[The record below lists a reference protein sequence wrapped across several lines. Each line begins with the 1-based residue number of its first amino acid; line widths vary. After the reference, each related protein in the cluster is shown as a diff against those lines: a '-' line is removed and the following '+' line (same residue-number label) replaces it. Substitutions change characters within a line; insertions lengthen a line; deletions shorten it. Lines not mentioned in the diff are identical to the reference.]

1 MAAGGPAYDVVIVG
15 GGSAGCVLA
24 SRLSDDPARSIALIE
39 AGPDYGPWR
48 PDGLDHSTT
57 ATGEWPVE
65 LLDATADARVTHDWG
80 YDGGPSASRA
90 RVIGGCSS
98 HNGCISLA
106 GSRSD
111 YDEWVDATGDSGW
124 SYERLRPRFAR
135 VARRMRVHVTPKS
148 RVTPVTRAFFSAAAE
163 IGLEEI
169 DFDDPDQETGF
180 GRVPLNVRGRFR
192 WNAAFAYLDPVRD
205 RRNLSILDRTL
216 VDRVEFEGGRA
227 IAVAAIRD
235 GERLRIAAGTVILAA
250 GAYATPAILQ
260 RSGVG
265 AAPDL
270 TALGI
275 PIVRDLP
282 GVGAGL
288 MDHPY
293 VTIAFAAKPALAAAN
308 ARHLAR
314 TTWFGVGQVKGR
326 SALCTPGT
334 WDFTIPPWSGAV
346 PRLTEGS
353 REVAGMNPI
362 AMKTVSRGSVRLRS
376 RDPGVSPII
385 DHGFL
390 RDPDGHDLA
399 VLASAA
405 RASRRLGATRA
416 WKRYAGAELSP
427 GPGVG
432 DGEDLLAWI
441 RQTVAATY
449 HPCGTCRMGRADDA
463 LAVVDAAGA
472 VRGLDGLAVIDASIL
487 PTIPSVNIHLPV
499 LAIADRLAEVWAR

>member
-1 MAAGGPAYDVVIVG
+1 MTAKFTTFDVVIVG

-24 SRLSDDPARSIALIE
+24 SRLSEDPARTVALLE

-48 PDGLDHSTT
+48 PDGLDSGRT
-57 ATGEWPVE
+57 AAGGWPVE
-65 LLDATADARVTHDWG
+65 LLDSTADARATDAWG
-80 YDGGPSASRA
+80 YDGGPSAARA

-98 HNGCISLA
+98 HNGCICLV

-111 YDEWVDATGDSGW
+111 YDEWVDATGDPGW
-124 SYERLRPRFAR
+124 AYESLRPWFAR
-135 VARRMRVHVTPKS
+135 AARHMRVQVTPKS
-148 RVTPVTRAFFSAAAE
+148 RVTPVTRAFFGAAAE
-163 IGLEEI
+163 IGLAEI
-169 DFDDPDQETGF
+169 DFDDPDGETGF
-180 GRVPLNVRGRFR
+180 GRVPLNVRGRIR

-250 GAYATPAILQ
+250 GAYATPAILL

-265 AAPDL
+265 PARDL
-270 TALGI
+270 AALGI
-275 PIVRDLP
+275 PVVQDLP

-314 TTWFGVGQVKGR
+314 TSRFGMGQMKGR
-326 SALCTPGT
+326 SGRCAPGT
-334 WDFTIPPWSGAV
+334 WDFTIPPWSGGISPLPEAW
-346 PRLTEGS
+346 RD
-353 REVAGMNPI
+353 VAGMNPI

-376 RDPGVSPII
+376 RDANVSPII

-390 RDPDGHDLA
+390 TDPDGHDVA
-399 VLASAA
+399 VLADAA
-405 RASRRLGATRA
+405 RSARRLAATRA
-416 WKRYAGAELSP
+416 WQRYAGAELSP

-463 LAVVDAAGA
+463 LAVVDPLGA
-472 VRGLDGLAVIDASIL
+472 VRGFAGLVVIDASIM

-499 LAIADRLAEVWAR
+499 LALADRLADFWAR